1 MTMLTLTAPTRPSFL
16 PGAKAD
22 DTVPAALQGRCSRRV
37 SYAQTTTPTGERA
50 YGHFS
55 LTAADLAA
63 TVGRQLPPDTLDE
76 SFHFH
81 PSTDLALHRWLRDHN
96 DNDDD
101 SEADEPASVLPAA
114 WPDAEHFVEELFSE
128 GQARVF
134 CACCNHNLPRRD
146 VRLERSVRH
155 ADGVHYRYLCAAG
168 HLLLSLRPAPGIATA
183 ERHAA

>member
-1 MTMLTLTAPTRPSFL
+1 MTTLPPTVTTRPLFP
-16 PGAKAD
+16 PGVKAD
-22 DTVPAALQGRCSRRV
+22 NTAPAALQGRCSRRV

-63 TVGRQLPPDTLDE
+63 AVGRQLPPDTLDE

-81 PSTDLALHRWLRDHN
+81 PSADLALHRWLRDHN
-96 DNDDD
+96 DDD
-101 SEADEPASVLPAA
+101 SDADEPASTLPAA
-114 WPDAEHFVEELFSE
+114 WPGAAHFVEELFSE

-134 CACCNHNLPRRD
+134 CARCHHNLPHRA

-168 HLLLSLRPAPGIATA
+168 HLLLSLRTAPGIASA